1 MTKSLVAYLR
11 VSTAEQGRSGLGL
24 EAQRAAI
31 IAFAE
36 REGFDVVAEYVETMS
51 GKGADALER
60 RPQLAAA
67 LADAKRRRCSVAVS
81 KLCRLSRDV
90 AFIAGLMVNRTP
102 FIVTE
107 LGPNV
112 DPFTLHIYAALSEQE
127 RRLISE
133 RTKAALKA
141 AKARGVELGS
151 PVLREVAAPIN
162 ERRKR
167 EADELA
173 ALVGPMIAEIESTGA
188 KSLRAIAAVLNERG
202 VKSARGGLWSADTVN
217 AIKHRLSRV

>member
-1 MTKSLVAYLR
+1 MTKPLVAYLR
-11 VSTAEQGRSGLGL
+11 VSTAEQGRSGLGI

-31 IAFAE
+31 AAFAE
-36 REGFDVVAEYVETMS
+36 REGFEVVAEYVEALS

-90 AFIAGLMVNRTP
+90 AFIAGLMSRKVP

-107 LGPNV
+107 LPNATA
-112 DPFTLHIYAALSEQE
+112 FELHIWAALSEQE
-127 RRLISE
+127 RRNISS
-133 RTKAALKA
+133 RTKAALER
-141 AKARGVELGS
+141 AKAKGVELGN
-151 PVLREVAAPIN
+151 PKLKEVAAPIN
-162 ERRKR
+162 ARRKH

-173 ALVGPMIAEIESTGA
+173 ARVAPVIAEIEVDGPKT
-188 KSLRAIAAVLNERG
+188 LRTIAAALNDRG

-217 AIKHRLSRV
+217 AVKRRLNTV